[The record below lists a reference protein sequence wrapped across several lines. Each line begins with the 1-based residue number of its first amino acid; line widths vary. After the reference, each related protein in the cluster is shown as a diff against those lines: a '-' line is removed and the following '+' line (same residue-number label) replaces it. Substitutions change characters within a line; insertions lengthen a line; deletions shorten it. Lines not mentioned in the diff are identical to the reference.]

1 MLNKSLPKTALT
13 KLQTDL
19 YNIASN
25 HDGILDMIV
34 FGFTQDMDMATIKH
48 YQDMLNVNFPEQTAT
63 PDDNPV
69 RGLNF

>member
-1 MLNKSLPKTALT
+1 MLNKSLPKTA
-13 KLQTDL
+13 
-19 YNIASN
+19 
-25 HDGILDMIV
+25 
-34 FGFTQDMDMATIKH
+34 FKH

>member
-1 MLNKSLPKTALT
+1 
-13 KLQTDL
+13 
-19 YNIASN
+19 
-25 HDGILDMIV
+25 
-34 FGFTQDMDMATIKH
+34 MDIATIKH